1 LPYGRNSGRLYS
13 EPLSYENK
21 EILKEVMAVTPTLMR
36 QVWSIVESMQAA
48 TLLTLDDDSLIACLT
63 DQVACSGPP
72 LPLEE
77 RHALGGYLQSR
88 IGLIRDLALGRCVA

>member
-1 LPYGRNSGRLYS
+1 
-13 EPLSYENK
+13 
-21 EILKEVMAVTPTLMR
+21 MTVTPTMMR

-48 TLLTLDDDSLIACLT
+48 TLLTLDDDSLVACLT
-63 DQVACSGPP
+63 DQVACTSP
-72 LPLEE
+72 LPQEE